1 MMKLILKILIIT
13 AVIFTAEVLVMYY
26 RLPKCPEPLKVT
38 ILDSGGADLKVTST
52 VEGKGR
58 TCR

>member
-1 MMKLILKILIIT
+1 MIRLIIRILAIT
-13 AVIFTAEVLVMYY
+13 MVIFVAELLVMYY